1 MLGFAI
7 AQPTQN
13 DLKPE
18 NGVNLRPDV
27 KNLADSNWADSN
39 RYQATFFWKA
49 VHFLTFLSKKL
60 IVNSF
65 LKIDVFW

>member
-7 AQPTQN
+7 AQLKPTQN

-39 RYQATFFWKA
+39 RYQSTFFERLFI
-49 VHFLTFLSKKL
+49 FLLF
-60 IVNSF
+60 I
-65 LKIDVFW
+65 